1 MRCWIKVTPWT
12 SLRKRSMKSDTKDE
26 KIKKLKN
33 ELLKTKWSMFYMRY
47 VKILIMALFEIIAE
61 MYGDKKK

>member
-1 MRCWIKVTPWT
+1 M
-12 SLRKRSMKSDTKDE
+12 SLRMRSMKSDPKKDE
-26 KIKKLKN
+26 KIKKLKS

>member
-1 MRCWIKVTPWT
+1 
-12 SLRKRSMKSDTKDE
+12 MKSDRNTE
-26 KIKKLKN
+26 KIRRLKT
-33 ELLKTKWSMFYMRY
+33 ELFKTKWSMFYMRY

>member
-1 MRCWIKVTPWT
+1 MRCWIRVIPSM
-12 SLRKRSMKSDTKDE
+12 SLRKRSMKSDAKDE
-26 KIKKLKN
+26 KIKKLKS

-47 VKILIMALFEIIAE
+47 VKILILALFEIIAE